1 MQNEVS
7 RNKLTNKQVVLNLF
21 IGHTKEEELTDAQML
36 YLRKIR
42 ACYGMMLEW
51 FSKNYV
57 MGALIS
63 QFSISQSQAYRLY
76 NDAEEIFGSQYKA
89 SKEFKRH
96 MAEEMAKEVYR
107 RAKKV
112 GSLGSM
118 IDALHAFIRATG
130 VERED
135 PDIPD
140 FSKLEP
146 HQIEAVLPQELTV
159 NILET
164 LKAGVINLNNAPVTI
179 DIPHEEVGE

>member
-1 MQNEVS
+1 
-7 RNKLTNKQVVLNLF
+7 
-21 IGHTKEEELTDAQML
+21 ML

-42 ACYGMMLEW
+42 ACYGLMLEW
-51 FSKNYV
+51 FSKNYI
-57 MGALIS
+57 MGALIT

-76 NDAEEIFGSQYKA
+76 NDTEEIFGSQYKA

-107 RAKKV
+107 RAKQ
-112 GSLGSM
+112 LGKLSSM

-130 VERED
+130 VEKED
-135 PDIPD
+135 PDLPD

-146 HQIEAVLPQELTV
+146 HQIEAVLPTELSM

-164 LKAGVINLNNAPVTI
+164 LKAGVIKLNEPPVTI
-179 DIPHEEVGE
+179 DITHEEVRE